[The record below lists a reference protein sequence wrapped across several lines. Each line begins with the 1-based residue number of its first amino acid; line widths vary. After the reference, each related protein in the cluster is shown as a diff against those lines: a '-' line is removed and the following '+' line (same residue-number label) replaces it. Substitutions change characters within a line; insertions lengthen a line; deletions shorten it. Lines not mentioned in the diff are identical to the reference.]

1 MKTLADQY
9 IKLAQSVTKKK
20 YTMDSP
26 VIKQMLNMKDDK
38 GAIRAAT
45 DWEALGIIRGSNDW
59 LDSSAAYSTFSNIGD
74 VLTSKLG
81 L

>member
-1 MKTLADQY
+1 
-9 IKLAQSVTKKK
+9 
-20 YTMDSP
+20 
-26 VIKQMLNMKDDK
+26 MLNVKDDK
-38 GAIRAAT
+38 GVIRTAT